1 LWCSDIRSFEKA
13 KNRLLHISSAFTKD
27 ILIARFIGGPKEDIR
42 HKVGV
47 LEPDTLNVAY
57 KYVLRYE
64 LDIEGQ
70 HKLAKTPSKYVASI
84 NYKEEKNHGAILN
97 HYRGKVVKMLKPLSR
112 RGHWDCVT
120 NVIRNITRDISVLVN
135 P

>member
-1 LWCSDIRSFEKA
+1 LGCDKTDAITHPIEEFNRCHQKGKVSEYIRSFEKA
-13 KNRLLHISSAFTKD
+13 KNILLHISSAFTKD
-27 ILIARFIGGPKEDIR
+27 ILIAQFIGGLKEDIR

-70 HKLAKTPSKYVASI
+70 HKLAKTPSKFVASI
-84 NYKEEKNHGAILN
+84 NYKEW
-97 HYRGKVVKMLKPLSR
+97 SR
-112 RGHWDCVT
+112 C
-120 NVIRNITRDISVLVN
+120 
-135 P
+135 